1 MSLPPAPGP
10 ASPPRPPAKDDSVG
24 IAAAVV
30 MAALGVLALM
40 VGLGILLCGGLG
52 WVMTGGLDTGAGAMM
67 LAGILVIVVGVAML
81 AVPLFVWR
89 NR

>member
-1 MSLPPAPGP
+1 
-10 ASPPRPPAKDDSVG
+10 
-24 IAAAVV
+24 
-30 MAALGVLALM
+30 MATLGVLALM
-40 VGLGILLCGGLG
+40 VGVGILLCGGLG

>member
-1 MSLPPAPGP
+1 
-10 ASPPRPPAKDDSVG
+10 
-24 IAAAVV
+24 

-52 WVMTGGLDTGAGAMM
+52 WVMTGGPDTGAGAMM

>member
-10 ASPPRPPAKDDSVG
+10 AHSPTPPPKDNSIG

-30 MAALGVLALM
+30 MATLGVLVLA
-40 VGLGILLCGGLG
+40 VGVGILMCGGLG
-52 WVMTGGLDTGAGAMM
+52 WVMTGAMDTGAGAMM
-67 LAGILVIVVGVAML
+67 LAGILVIVVSVVML